1 MKHLTFLTAIFVL
14 ASPLHAGE
22 PVGPAYAA
30 QKAAEL
36 KELQRRNAA
45 KRVDTAPTVRP
56 VEQPTEQPQLTGPA
70 YAAARQRWLRGI
82 QRKNARYWG
91 TAPVGPAYAAATQ
104 QVKANQRLWN
114 GTWTNN
120 MYWFSRPTVR
130 IKGPYQS
137 TPAFRGLNDP
147 YVWGSQANSFW
158 RY

>member
-1 MKHLTFLTAIFVL
+1 MRNLTFLTVIFVL
-14 ASPLHAGE
+14 AGSITLQADE

-36 KELQRRNAA
+36 KKLQAQ
-45 KRVDTAPTVRP
+45 KRPS
-56 VEQPTEQPQLTGPA
+56 LTGPA
-70 YAAARQRWLRGI
+70 YAAARQNWLRGV
-82 QRKNARYWG
+82 QRENAKYRG

-104 QVKANQRLWN
+104 RIKANQRLRN
-114 GTWTNN
+114 GTWSNN
-120 MYWFSRPTVR
+120 TYWFSRSTVR